1 VTRLGVPPL
10 AAAAAAPA
18 GPDVVGEP
26 RWAAAV
32 WLARLGGQ
40 LALEG
45 FAHARITWKGDDSMV
60 TDVDLR
66 IQERLTAE
74 IARAFP
80 GDLVVGEEGVS
91 PGVAA
96 LHDHVWAI
104 DPIDGTNNFGRG
116 LPGFAVS
123 IGVLAA
129 GIPIAG
135 AVYDP
140 VADQLFTARGGQGA
154 WLGHR
159 RLAVAPAPLGP
170 RSLVSVRTPY
180 PGGIPAA
187 VLDWLTRYRLRRTG
201 STALQLCYVAMGA
214 LAFVHD
220 HKASIW
226 DVAGAAPVLL
236 EAGGRFTAPDGKG
249 LFPVGA
255 STLAG
260 APLAF
265 VAGDPIAHARALDDL
280 AAAHPDAVNHR
291 PATD

>member
-1 VTRLGVPPL
+1 
-10 AAAAAAPA
+10 
-18 GPDVVGEP
+18 
-26 RWAAAV
+26 V

-40 LALEG
+40 IALEG
-45 FAHARITWKGDDSMV
+45 FAHARVTWKGDDSMV
-60 TDVDLR
+60 TDVDVR

-80 GDLVVGEEGVS
+80 GDLVVGEEGAA

-123 IGVLAA
+123 VGVLAA

-140 VADQLFTARGGQGA
+140 VADQLFTARRGQGA
-154 WLGHR
+154 WLGGR
-159 RLAVAPAPLGP
+159 PLAAAAAPLGP

-180 PGGIPAA
+180 PDGVPSA
-187 VLDWLTRYRLRRTG
+187 VLGWLTRYRLRRTG

-220 HKASIW
+220 HAASIW

-236 EAGGRFTAPDGKG
+236 EAGGRFTTPGGQA
-249 LFPVGA
+249 LFPVSA
-255 STLAG
+255 SALAG

-265 VAGDPIAHARALDDL
+265 VAGDPIAHTRALDDL
-280 AAAHPDAVNHR
+280 AAAPSGGMARR
-291 PATD
+291 PAAD